1 MRHRLLAIGL
11 VAVLL
16 TAAALPAL
24 GSWADVPLETVVKDS
39 PVIVVGKIERIEL
52 PDPPEPSDAR
62 RLDIGHIKV
71 RKVLKNA
78 LKDFELAPGDT
89 IPLAMPSSLNKMR
102 MSTDLY
108 FKEGTDGVWILDRK
122 DGKFRATYPKDHQP
136 LEKRAEVLKAMKG
149 GE

>member
-1 MRHRLLAIGL
+1 MRHCLLAIGL

-24 GSWADVPLETVVKDS
+24 GCWADVPLETVVKDS
-39 PVIVVGKIERIEL
+39 PVIVVGKIERVEL

-71 RKVLKNA
+71 RKVLKNT

-108 FKEGTDGVWILDRK
+108 YKEGTDGVWILDRK

-136 LEKRAEVLKAMKG
+136 LEKLDEVLKAIKG
-149 GE
+149 E